1 MKTVIDT
8 NRGSGMTIRELRGI
22 TDEEFMAAVS
32 AGRKLAAAGE
42 HQAAA
47 EVLAGLAL
55 YDPFEPEVWRAIED
69 LFRRQSQPGP
79 ANLFASLSRAMAA

>member
-1 MKTVIDT
+1 MKTAT
-8 NRGSGMTIRELRGI
+8 NTYQGSGMTIRELRGI
-22 TDEEFMAAVS
+22 TTEEFQAAIG

-42 HQAAA
+42 YRAAA

-79 ANLFASLSRAMAA
+79 ASLFASLSRAMAA